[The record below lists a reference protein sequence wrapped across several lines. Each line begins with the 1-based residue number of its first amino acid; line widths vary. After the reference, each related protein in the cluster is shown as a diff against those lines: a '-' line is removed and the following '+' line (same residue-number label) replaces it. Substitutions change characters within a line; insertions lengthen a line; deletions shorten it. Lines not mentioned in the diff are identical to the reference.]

1 MSAVYEINTLEEFDR
16 RKKEFINYLSEL
28 PSELKVYLWNSYE
41 NSINFYLSKETL
53 VDCMGNNE
61 DLLCKVD
68 TKSFSGVLFFPF
80 NKSILSIDKRN
91 LGKAICDKLN
101 SLVPENSDITYSYE
115 YLEDPLNGFKVDIN
129 NRRALDYILTFPL
142 LAIRKHPIEKSSGLY
157 LRFYYPCNA
166 ILLVLEIEDDNEFF
180 LSKRE
185 IIDTLVSVFNDSVKE
200 T

>member
-1 MSAVYEINTLEEFDR
+1 MSTVYEINTLEEFD
-16 RKKEFINYLSEL
+16 KVKNEYVNYLAEL

-41 NSINFYLSKETL
+41 NSIDIYFTKEKL
-53 VDCMGNNE
+53 VDYVGDSE
-61 DLLCKVD
+61 DFLCKVD
-68 TKSFSGVLFFPF
+68 TKSFSGISFFPF
-80 NKSILSIDKRN
+80 NKNLVSIDKRN

-115 YLEDPLNGFKVDIN
+115 CFEDTLKVDSDKH
-129 NRRALDYILTFPL
+129 RALKYTAAFPEMK
-142 LAIRKHPIEKSSGLY
+142 IHESPIEKRSDIH

-166 ILLVLEIEDDNEFF
+166 LLLFLGMEEGNEFF

-185 IIDTLVSVFNDSVKE
+185 VIDTLISVFNDLVKE